1 MTNRQIALAVLLIAA
16 MSLSSTARSDDDS
29 GRMSIAT
36 TARIVKV
43 NFKTRTL
50 VVRSSENTIAREW
63 PVMLPGRIT
72 ITLPAKGTDYT
83 VVTTNETAFQDGS
96 DPLKFEDFRSGE
108 TISIHGVRNGRTLT
122 ATRIA
127 KWE

>member
-1 MTNRQIALAVLLIAA
+1 MNRRIALAVVLLAVFSVFA
-16 MSLSSTARSDDDS
+16 TARSDADS
-29 GRMSIAT
+29 GPTSIAT
-36 TARIVKV
+36 TARIIKV
-43 NFKTRTL
+43 HAKARTL
-50 VVRSSENTIAREW
+50 VVRSSENTAAREW

-72 ITLPAKGTDYT
+72 LTLPTKGTGYT
-83 VVTTNETAFQDGS
+83 VITTSQTAFQDGS
-96 DPLKFEDFRSGE
+96 DPLKFEDFKSGE